1 VDSCVRRLAD
11 GFSFLESPRWHDGAL
26 YLSDFYTH
34 RVILADQRG
43 RYRTICEVPG
53 QPSGLG
59 FDRENRLLI
68 VSMTDRKLL
77 RLEGPRLHEVADLA
91 GLAPYHCN
99 DMVVDDQGRAY
110 IGNFGSDVD
119 VEGLRP
125 TCVILVGPDGS
136 ARVAADGLIFPN
148 GLAITPDGQ
157 TLLVAETF
165 AHRITAFSRA
175 ADGSLRS
182 GRTWASFGDPAGGPA
197 GSLDSSPASTMAQ
210 VPGSGRVAP
219 DGICLDAEGALW
231 VADALG
237 TGALRVSPTGATLA
251 YVDTSP
257 DAVYAVALGGD
268 DGRTLFMCAAPPLGR
283 SDPAREFRASLLS
296 CTVDVPG

>member
-1 VDSCVRRLAD
+1 MDSYVRRLAD
-11 GFSFLESPRWHDGAL
+11 GFAFLESPRWHDGAL

-34 RVILADQRG
+34 RVLLADQQG
-43 RYRTICEVPG
+43 RYRTVCEVPG

-59 FDRENRLLI
+59 FDPENRLLV

-77 RLEGPRLHEVADLA
+77 RLDGSRLTEVADLA
-91 GLAPYHCN
+91 ALAPYHCN
-99 DMVVDDQGRAY
+99 DMLVDDQGRAY

-119 VEGLRP
+119 LAGPRP
-125 TCVILVGPDGS
+125 TCLILVEPDGS
-136 ARVAADGLIFPN
+136 ARIAADDLIFPN

-165 AHRITAFSRA
+165 AYRITAFSRA
-175 ADGSLRS
+175 VDGSLHSR
-182 GRTWASFGDPAGGPA
+182 RTWTSFGDPA
-197 GSLDSSPASTMAQ
+197 STM
-210 VPGSGRVAP
+210 VEPLGSSRVTP

-231 VADALG
+231 VADATG
-237 TGALRVSPTGATLA
+237 TGALRVSPTGRRLA

-257 DAVYAVALGGD
+257 DAVYALALGGD
-268 DGRTLFMCAAPPLGR
+268 DGRTLFMCAAPPLGQ
-283 SDPAREFRASLLS
+283 SDPACESRSALLC